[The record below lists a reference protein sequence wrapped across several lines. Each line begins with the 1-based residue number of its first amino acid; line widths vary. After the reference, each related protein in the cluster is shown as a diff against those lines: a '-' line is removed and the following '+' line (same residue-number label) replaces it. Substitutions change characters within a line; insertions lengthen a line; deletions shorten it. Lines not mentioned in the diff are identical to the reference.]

1 MVGETMN
8 WYDEWQENNYG
19 LSNTFI
25 FNELLAEAV
34 LNPATYFICG
44 YHDPKSQV
52 FKSEL
57 KEAMRLGKPF
67 IGFARADLMVF
78 DLDQK
83 YFENA
88 DGYQMIID
96 ELLKYQI
103 RFVMTNSGTGF
114 HLFLNKWSLPI
125 IKGSIEK
132 PGVFH
137 LANKW
142 VQELFESLPLKNFS
156 FKEALREGR
165 MTRTPVSPHKDGLHV
180 GMLFP
185 DTGVQ
190 ADSYLRYLGLLGN
203 GIKALSD
210 NAMAMINGYDKY
222 ATQGR
227 SQTNQSLA
235 LAMANYGYIYED
247 FEWIILK
254 SKTNIARR
262 NEERRL
268 ERGRSVETIKLEL
281 EQTWAKAV
289 ARAISRPAQ
298 SATRD
303 IINEWW
309 IKQLKAIG
317 LSNLGM
323 KSKIRYQV
331 LVTQVAVYAYR
342 TNSLDFV
349 KGISKF
355 SLDSQ
360 LSEAS
365 LYRYKQTVTNVCQ
378 LTISRTNHLKKLG
391 MATTRYQLKV
401 DEPKKALSPVIQEK
415 VLLPNYTNIKNRD
428 NSALIETL
436 SQELPQTLY
445 IDLGVISDQW
455 HPHDAWFATKITGGM
470 AGKLLWH
477 LTQALSE
484 GTFADLCHLL
494 EPTSNYYHKTISTRL
509 LRAGLFEINEFGIEW
524 SGDGTLLQSLAE
536 LANVSGIQRKK
547 EIQIEKRQE
556 SREVALQEYYNR
568 HLKRQSELLDAFN
581 TPIEAIQNDEYIV
594 DELLEEG
601 DF

>member
-8 WYDEWQENNYG
+8 RNDEMNQKNLG
-19 LSNTFI
+19 LINSNDLS
-25 FNELLAEAV
+25 ELLAEAV
-34 LNPATYFICG
+34 LNPASYFICG
-44 YHDPKSQV
+44 YHEPETQV
-52 FKSEL
+52 FKSTL
-57 KEAMRLGKPF
+57 NDALLLGKPF
-67 IGFARADLMVF
+67 IGYARADLMVL
-78 DLDQK
+78 DLDRK
-83 YFENA
+83 YFENTN
-88 DGYQMIID
+88 GIQIVID
-96 ELLKYQI
+96 ELLKFKI
-103 RFVMTNSGTGF
+103 RFVLTNSGTGY
-114 HLFLNKWSLPI
+114 HLFINKWSIPGI
-125 IKGSIEK
+125 NGDIDK
-132 PGVFH
+132 PGLFVP
-137 LANKW
+137 ANQW
-142 VQELFESLPLKNFS
+142 VQELFEALPLSNFS

-165 MTRTPVSPHKDGLHV
+165 MTRTPVSPHKDGLSV
-180 GMLFP
+180 GMVFP
-185 DTGVQ
+185 DTAIE
-190 ADSYLRYLGLLGN
+190 ADSNLRHLGLLGT
-203 GIKALSD
+203 GIRKLSSNAL
-210 NAMAMINGYDKY
+210 AMIHGYDKY

-268 ERGRSVETIKLEL
+268 ERGRSIATIKTEL
-281 EQTWAKAV
+281 QQAWAKAV

-298 SATRD
+298 SANRD

-309 IKQLKAIG
+309 MKQLKAIG
-317 LSNLGM
+317 LSNIGM
-323 KSKIRYQV
+323 KTKIRYQV
-331 LVTQVAVYAYR
+331 FVTQVAVDAYR

-355 SLDSQ
+355 SVDSQ

-391 MATTRYQLKV
+391 IATTRYQLTV

-415 VLLPNYTNIKNRD
+415 ALLTNYTNVKNRD
-428 NSALIETL
+428 NSAVIESL
-436 SQELPQTLY
+436 SQGLPQTLY

-477 LTQALSE
+477 LTQALTE
-484 GTFADLCHLL
+484 GTFEDLCNLL
-494 EPTSNYYHKTISTRL
+494 EPTSNYFHQTITTRL

-524 SGDGTLLQSLAE
+524 SGDGTLLESLAE
-536 LANVSGIQRKK
+536 LANVIGTQRKR
-547 EIQIEKRQE
+547 ILQIEKKQE
-556 SREVALQEYYNR
+556 EREIALQEYYNR
-568 HLKRQSELLDAFN
+568 HLQRQSDLLDAFI
-581 TPIEAIQNDEYIV
+581 TPLEGIQSDEYIV

>member
-1 MVGETMN
+1 
-8 WYDEWQENNYG
+8 
-19 LSNTFI
+19 
-25 FNELLAEAV
+25 
-34 LNPATYFICG
+34 
-44 YHDPKSQV
+44 
-52 FKSEL
+52 
-57 KEAMRLGKPF
+57 
-67 IGFARADLMVF
+67 
-78 DLDQK
+78 
-83 YFENA
+83 
-88 DGYQMIID
+88 
-96 ELLKYQI
+96 
-103 RFVMTNSGTGF
+103 
-114 HLFLNKWSLPI
+114 
-125 IKGSIEK
+125 
-132 PGVFH
+132 
-137 LANKW
+137 
-142 VQELFESLPLKNFS
+142 
-156 FKEALREGR
+156 
-165 MTRTPVSPHKDGLHV
+165 
-180 GMLFP
+180 
-185 DTGVQ
+185 
-190 ADSYLRYLGLLGN
+190 
-203 GIKALSD
+203 
-210 NAMAMINGYDKY
+210 
-222 ATQGR
+222 
-227 SQTNQSLA
+227 
-235 LAMANYGYIYED
+235 
-247 FEWIILK
+247 
-254 SKTNIARR
+254 
-262 NEERRL
+262 
-268 ERGRSVETIKLEL
+268 
-281 EQTWAKAV
+281 V

-331 LVTQVAVYAYR
+331 LVTQVAVYGYR

-401 DEPKKALSPVIQEK
+401 DELKKALSPVIQEK

-428 NSALIETL
+428 NSALIESM
-436 SQELPQTLY
+436 SQGLPQTLY

-455 HPHDAWFATKITGGM
+455 HPHDAWFATKTTGGM

-477 LTQALSE
+477 LTQALTE
-484 GTFADLCHLL
+484 GTFDDLCNLL

-568 HLKRQSELLDAFN
+568 HLKRQAELLDAFI
-581 TPIEAIQNDEYIV
+581 TPLEGIQSDEYIV